1 MAAYDVK
8 VLGEKVKKRALVA
21 LKGVVTD
28 TSAWVQDSIKESPTP
43 YDDLAL
49 AIVPGVESWVVKKV
63 DEWIGP
69 VPA

>member
-1 MAAYDVK
+1 MAYDVK

-28 TSAWVQDSIKESPTP
+28 AAAWVTDSIKESPTP

-49 AIVPGVESWVVKKV
+49 AVVPSIEAWAVKQIDV
-63 DEWIGP
+63 WIGP